1 MPSIGRPEISGK
13 SPFGAISMAQ
23 KTNPAASSVGDE
35 INRVTGYRENSKFV
49 DAKEHNKMGK
59 DGFMKLLAHQLSN
72 QDPMN
77 PMDQKDFAADLA
89 QFSQLEQMTNMNATL
104 KEQNT
109 NANAEKQF
117 YGASFL
123 GKKVTTRGTSLKYTG
138 EEKVQVPFNLPK
150 DAARVIVRIVDEKN
164 QLVKQLDMDKLN
176 KGSQSIEWDGIAT
189 DNAPAQKGDY
199 QVQVYAWD
207 ENMQPFAGE
216 TKSSGLVT
224 GVTFENGETI
234 LKVDGKKS
242 IFLRD
247 VESFEMV
254 RDNDSNKA
262 NTAKTAL
269 NSYNQVNGMQ

>member
-1 MPSIGRPEISGK
+1 MAAK
-13 SPFGAISMAQ
+13 SPSKASG
-23 KTNPAASSVGDE
+23 NSSVGSE
-35 INRVTGYRENSKFV
+35 LNRISGYRENSKFV
-49 DAKEHNKMGK
+49 DAKEHNSMGK
-59 DGFMKLLAHQLSN
+59 DGFIKLLSHQLSN

-89 QFSQLEQMTNMNATL
+89 QFSQLEQMTNINTTL
-104 KEQNT
+104 KEQT
-109 NANAEKQF
+109 KNANAEKQF

-123 GKKVTTRGTSLKYTG
+123 GKKVITKGTSLKFTG
-138 EEKVQVPFNLPK
+138 EGKVQVPFSLPK
-150 DAARVIVRIVDEKN
+150 DASRVIVRIVDEKN
-164 QLVKQLDMDKLN
+164 QLVQQLDYDKMN
-176 KGSQSIEWDGIAT
+176 KGAQSVEWDGIST

-207 ENMQPFAGE
+207 DAMQPFAGE

-224 GVTFENGETI
+224 GVSFENGETI

-254 RDNDSNKA
+254 RDNITNNA

-269 NSYNQVNGMQ
+269 NSYNQVNAM

>member
-1 MPSIGRPEISGK
+1 MPSIGRPEISGN
-13 SPFGAISMAQ
+13 SPFGSISMAN
-23 KTNPAASSVGDE
+23 KGSAANKSVGE
-35 INRVTGYRENSKFV
+35 ELNRLTGYRENSKFV
-49 DAKEHNKMGK
+49 DAKEHNSLGK
-59 DGFMKLLAHQLSN
+59 DGFIKLLSHQLSN

-89 QFSQLEQMTNMNATL
+89 QFSQLEQMTNINTTL
-104 KEQNT
+104 KEQNK
-109 NANAEKQF
+109 NANAERQF

-123 GKKVTTRGTSLKYTG
+123 GKKVVTKGTSLKFNG
-138 EEKVQVPFNLPK
+138 EDKVQVPFSLPK
-150 DAARVIVRIVDEKN
+150 DAAKVIVRIVDEKN
-164 QLVKQLDMDKLN
+164 QLVSQLEYDKMN
-176 KGSQSIEWDGIAT
+176 RGAQTVDWDGIST

-207 ENMQPFAGE
+207 EAMQPFAGE

-254 RDNDSNKA
+254 RDNDTSKA
-262 NTAKTAL
+262 NNTKTAL
-269 NSYNQVNGMQ
+269 NSYNQINAQ

>member
-1 MPSIGRPEISGK
+1 MATIGRPDNGNN
-13 SPFGAISMAQ
+13 PFGAISMAS
-23 KTNPAASSVGDE
+23 KNSPKSVGQE
-35 INRVTGYRENSKFV
+35 LNRISGYRENSKFV
-49 DAKEHNKMGK
+49 DAKDHNSMGK
-59 DGFMKLLAHQLSN
+59 DGFIKLLSHQLSN

-104 KEQNT
+104 KEQNQ

-123 GKKVTTRGTSLKYTG
+123 GKKVVTRGTSLKYNGVDRAT
-138 EEKVQVPFNLPK
+138 VPFSLPR
-150 DAARVIVRIVDEKN
+150 DATKVIVRIVDEKN
-164 QLVKQLDMDKLN
+164 QLVQQLEYDRMN
-176 KGSQSIEWDGIAT
+176 KGAQTVEWDGIAT

-199 QVQVYAWD
+199 QIQVYAWD
-207 ENMQPFAGE
+207 EGMQPFAGE

-254 RDNDSNKA
+254 RDNDNNNAATVKS
-262 NTAKTAL
+262 AL
-269 NSYNQVNGMQ
+269 NSYNQINAQQ